1 MSFILVFILTF
12 IVIQI
17 FLILLYFSRLRFR
30 FEKCQ
35 IIYNEKSVNK
45 FDIKELELYVDL
57 MILKNIKILTVKVTT
72 EYCLLFNIKF
82 NVDGIKKIKRE
93 NENSIIFVLKNLN
106 KLNPCINK
114 FELILSIGTREMM
127 LDVFLIPAI
136 STYISIWVS
145 KYFLESQ
152 TNQFYMK
159 INLNFLSVNNF
170 VLNLKTIVD
179 FKAIRFLFFIIK
191 RRNKIIE
198 K

>member
-1 MSFILVFILTF
+1 MSFILVFILIF

-106 KLNPCINK
+106 KLNPWINK

-127 LDVFLIPAI
+127 LDIFLVPAI

-159 INLNFLSVNNF
+159 INPNFLSVNNF

-179 FKAIRFLFFIIK
+179 FKTIRFLFFIIK